1 MSRAIEKVPLLEG
14 RREWGLFWGIVLLLF
29 SLHLAWEYRGYREF
43 VSKPFFYTWGDVFK
57 SIPKSSDRGKYRI
70 LKVRSEGGLVFYTR
84 SYRKASLQGKRVRL
98 QLFPSERI
106 GFVDYLK
113 GPYIPSR
120 LKAVREDTGRLKQRL
135 SAAISRQ
142 HSDPEAAAFYR
153 AIFLAEPLP
162 PALRQKVA
170 ELGVS
175 HLVALSGFHLGILW
189 GGIFLILLPIYRFFQ
204 RRFFPWRYD
213 LIDLGTLSLLLLAG
227 YLWLTGMP
235 PSLLRSYVMLLL
247 GWGAVLLG
255 IELVSFSF
263 LAIAGGILAVMEPAL
278 LFSLGFWLSMTGVF
292 FIFLLLKYFGELPGW
307 SITMIVIPVGIF
319 WLMQPVTHAL
329 FPQLSL
335 WQFASPLFSL
345 LFILFYP
352 LMLFL
357 HWIGMGGMLDE
368 VLSWLWALPGE
379 GTGERMLPLWM
390 LGVYGGVA
398 LGAIRYRPLFYAL
411 FLISGAAVFWLY
423 RGA

>member
-1 MSRAIEKVPLLEG
+1 MSRAIEKVSLLEG
-14 RREWGLFWGIVLLLF
+14 RREWGIFWGIVLLLF

-43 VSKPFFYTWGDVFK
+43 VTKPFFYTWGEVIK
-57 SIPKSSDRGKYRI
+57 SIPKSSTRGKYRI
-70 LKVRSEGGLVFYTR
+70 LKVRSDGGLVFYTR

-120 LKAVREDTGRLKQRL
+120 LKAVREDTDTLKQRL
-135 SAAISRQ
+135 SAAITRQ

-153 AIFLAEPLP
+153 AIFLAEALP
-162 PALRQKVA
+162 PAQRHQVA
-170 ELGVS
+170 ELGIS

-189 GGIFLILLPIYRFFQ
+189 GGIFLVLLPLYRFFQ
-204 RRFFPWRYD
+204 ARLFPWRYD

-255 IELVSFSF
+255 IELVSFPF
-263 LAIAGGILAVMEPAL
+263 LAFAGAVLAVIQPAL
-278 LFSLGFWLSMTGVF
+278 LLSLGFWLSMTGVF
-292 FIFLLLKYFGELPGW
+292 FIFLLLKYFGELPVW
-307 SITMIVIPVGIF
+307 SVTTAVIPVGIF

-335 WQFASPLFSL
+335 WQFASPLLSL
-345 LFILFYP
+345 LFIPFYP
-352 LMLFL
+352 LALLL
-357 HWIGMGGMLDE
+357 HLLGMGGVLDGI
-368 VLSWLWALPGE
+368 LAWLWSFPGE
-379 GTGERMLPLWM
+379 GMGEKMLPVW
-390 LGVYGGVA
+390 A
-398 LGAIRYRPLFYAL
+398 LGIYALLALAAIRYRFLFYVL
-411 FLISGAAVFWLY
+411 FLFSGASILWLY
-423 RGA
+423 LS